1 MFLSL
6 PWRWISRRVKIP
18 CRMSCRSFPVRYPY
32 LKFIE
37 RGEMGDDL
45 RHLYLNGE
53 SHFSFPEG
61 LKKKIHEG
69 DTVLVEAYM
78 DPLAGGLKKHS
89 NGYRRSKL
97 FPEGS
102 EVSRI

>member
-1 MFLSL
+1 MKITVRVDSNLQIKNIFEPPLQMDLQDGENTLMDVLQKLSG
-6 PWRWISRRVKIP
+6 
-18 CRMSCRSFPVRYPY
+18 MYPY

-61 LKKKIHEG
+61 LKKKINEG

-78 DPLAGGLKKHS
+78 DPLAGG
-89 NGYRRSKL
+89 
-97 FPEGS
+97 
-102 EVSRI
+102 